1 MKRLLMITAAL
12 FLGLTFAQQ
21 TITVASFPNLTT
33 ATEAAAALY
42 EEQNPDVTI
51 EIVSKEFGDHHNA
64 LLTALAGGAG
74 APDVTAIE
82 IGFISQFASAGGLV
96 DLSQAPYNAGEVTGN
111 IVDYALNQATTS
123 DGRLIAIPTDI
134 GPGAMFYRNDILE
147 QIGANPDEIG
157 TDWDSYLEFG
167 RTLKEEG
174 LYLIPNA
181 RRVYDAYIRSN
192 APEGEGLFFDAE
204 GNPVVNSERFIQ
216 AFELAKTIR
225 DEGMDLNVGD
235 WSPEWAAGFRDGQV
249 ATEMFGFWL
258 TGWLESTVP
267 ETSGM
272 WRVTTLP
279 NDSYVSWGGS
289 YYAIPEQSQN
299 KELAWDFIQ
308 FLTTNPDTQMLAF
321 QEIGAFPSD
330 TEVYDNPVFDEPVE
344 FLGGQE
350 AYAVAINIAEQIG
363 GQTVNPNDDLAGE
376 IVGDQLTQVLTEGKD
391 IQTALDEAQSLIER
405 RVSRQ

>member
-1 MKRLLMITAAL
+1 MKRLLMLTTAL
-12 FLGLTFAQQ
+12 FLGFTFAQQ
-21 TITVASFPNLTT
+21 SITVASFPNLTT
-33 ATEAAAALY
+33 ATEAAAQVY
-42 EEQNPDVTI
+42 MEQNPDVTI
-51 EIVSKEFGDHHNA
+51 EIVSKEFNDHHSA

-123 DGRLIAIPTDI
+123 DGRLIAIPTDL
-134 GPGAMFYRNDILE
+134 GPGAMFYRNDIIE
-147 QIGANPDEIG
+147 QMGANPDEIG

-167 RTLKEEG
+167 RALKEEG

-181 RRVYDAYIRSN
+181 TRIYDAYIRAN
-192 APEGEGLFFDAE
+192 AGEGEGLYFDAE
-204 GNPVVNSERFIQ
+204 GNPVVNSERFIR

-225 DEGMDLNVGD
+225 DEGMDLNVAS

-258 TGWLESTVP
+258 TGWLEGTVP
-267 ETSGM
+267 ETSGL
-272 WRVTTLP
+272 WRVTSLP
-279 NDSYVSWGGS
+279 AESYVSWGGS

-321 QEIGAFPSD
+321 QEIGAFPSY
-330 TEVYDNPVFDEPVE
+330 TEVYDNSVFEEPVE

-350 AYAVAINIAEQIG
+350 AYAVAIDIAEQIG
-363 GQTVNPNDDLAGE
+363 GQTVNPNDDLAME
-376 IVGDQLTQVLTEGKD
+376 IVNDQLTQVLTEDKD
-391 IQTALDEAQSLIER
+391 IQTALDEAQMLIER
-405 RVSRQ
+405 RVAR

>member
-1 MKRLLMITAAL
+1 MKRLLMLTAVL

-21 TITVASFPNLTT
+21 SITVASFPNLTT
-33 ATEAAAALY
+33 ATEAAAQAY
-42 EEQNPDVTI
+42 MEQNPDVTI
-51 EIVSKEFGDHHNA
+51 EIVSKEFNDHHSA

-123 DGRLIAIPTDI
+123 DGRLIAIPTDL
-134 GPGAMFYRNDILE
+134 GPGAMFYRNDIIE
-147 QIGANPDEIG
+147 QMGANPDEIG

-167 RTLKEEG
+167 RALKEEG

-181 RRVYDAYIRSN
+181 TRIYDAYIRAN
-192 APEGEGLFFDAE
+192 AGEGEGLYFDAE
-204 GNPVVNSERFIQ
+204 GTPVVNSERFIR

-225 DEGMDLNVGD
+225 DEGMDLNVAS

-258 TGWLESTVP
+258 TGWLEGTVP
-267 ETSGM
+267 ETSGL
-272 WRVTTLP
+272 WRVTSLP
-279 NDSYVSWGGS
+279 AESYVSWGGS
-289 YYAIPEQSQN
+289 YYAIPEQSDN

-321 QEIGAFPSD
+321 QEIGAFPSY
-330 TEVYDNPVFDEPVE
+330 TEVYDNPVFAEPVE

-350 AYAVAINIAEQIG
+350 AYAVAIDIAEQIG
-363 GQTVNPNDDLAGE
+363 GQTVNPNDDLASE
-376 IVGDQLTQVLTEGKD
+376 IVSDQLTQVLTEDKD
-391 IQTALDEAQSLIER
+391 IQTALDEAQMLIER
-405 RVSRQ
+405 RVSR